1 MHKFIIGAEELTM
14 LNRKKTS
21 SFCLILLL
29 LLALLTPSARS
40 QNPCRCQTIHP
51 AVPSSVGSYAPIVAI
66 VKPDTDMQLVE
77 SKLSEYGASYE
88 AGPCEVKD
96 CKSYKVIGIRVPNE
110 KIQDMLN
117 SLSKD
122 STFAGAQ
129 LNVLSSYYFCAGAA
143 TTATANDTYY
153 PQQWNLKYM
162 NIPKAW
168 AARAPV
174 SLSPCDVA
182 VLDSPVNIFN
192 SELRNCFDP
201 GGDQFQY
208 RSSGYMDNMSL
219 YHGTRVTSIVAA
231 EANNLYGIVGVTKPV
246 AGGTNSKV
254 LAISIGNSEFSVIA
268 GLCKLIASGKKV
280 AVIGVAPAAPKT
292 LLSSPIVAKLLRQ
305 YRDQGGLLFAPAG
318 NWGQSLGGGLDNS
331 LILVAAVDKLGKPLS
346 VNNAKSNYGTPV
358 WFAAPGESVLAIG
371 SNPELAGMTGTSPA
385 AAMMAGVASL
395 VWSVYPTLSNVHV
408 LEMLKRSTPQA
419 GQLHTAQLGYGVP
432 DAYKAIAETVKA
444 RKAATATPRRVTPA
458 PATLQVSPSLRAP
471 VAPVVTPTFKAPESL
486 IPTPTRPG
494 ASSTA
499 PAK

>member
-1 MHKFIIGAEELTM
+1 M
-14 LNRKKTS
+14 L
-21 SFCLILLL
+21 
-29 LLALLTPSARS
+29 
-40 QNPCRCQTIHP
+40 
-51 AVPSSVGSYAPIVAI
+51 
-66 VKPDTDMQLVE
+66 
-77 SKLSEYGASYE
+77 
-88 AGPCEVKD
+88 
-96 CKSYKVIGIRVPNE
+96 GIRVPNE
-110 KIQDMLN
+110 KIQGMLN

-143 TTATANDTYY
+143 TTSTANDTYY

-182 VLDSPVNIFN
+182 VLDTFVFPQLN
-192 SELRNCFDP
+192 SELSNSFDP
-201 GGDQFQY
+201 AGDHLRTAELNSY
-208 RSSGYMDNMSL
+208 SDNHSL
-219 YHGTRVTSIVAA
+219 YHGTRISSIVAA
-231 EANNLYGIVGVTKPV
+231 EANNRNGIAGVTKPIV
-246 AGGTNSKV
+246 GGTNSKV
-254 LAISIGNSEFSVIA
+254 LAIGIGNSDFSVIA
-268 GLCKLIASGKKV
+268 GLCRLLASGKKV
-280 AVIGVAPAAPKT
+280 AVIGVAPAAPNT

-358 WFAAPGESVLAIG
+358 WFAAPGEGVLAIG
-371 SNPELAGMTGTSPA
+371 SNPEIAGMTGTSPA

-444 RKAATATPRRVTPA
+444 RKAATATPRRATPA

-471 VAPVVTPTFKAPESL
+471 VAPVVTPTPKAPESL

-499 PAK
+499 PAR